1 MKYLTPTSEQQ
12 TLQVIPRVYTTG
24 VSISLRDDTSD
35 EIVFL
40 YPDADINGNY
50 LDLTTSFTLV
60 EGRYYD
66 LKVYSIDYALRVL
79 DAKGTIESVGCL
91 GSDTDKSI
99 IYRDKIFCTSQ
110 AINQLNNQYYSV
122 NGTANQFIELWAKG

>member
-35 EIVFL
+35 EVVFL

-66 LKVYSIDYALRVL
+66 LKVYSIDYAVRVL
-79 DAKGTIESVGCL
+79 DANGIIESIGCL

-122 NGTANQFIELWAKG
+122 NGTANQFIEL

>member
-35 EIVFL
+35 EVVFL
-40 YPDADINGNY
+40 YPDADVNGNY

-66 LKVYSIDYALRVL
+66 LKVYSIDYAVRVL
-79 DAKGTIESVGCL
+79 DNNGTIESIECL
-91 GSDTDKSI
+91 GSDEDKSI

-110 AINQLNNQYYSV
+110 AINQLNNKYYSV
-122 NGTANQFIELWAKG
+122 NGTANQFIEL

>member
-1 MKYLTPTSEQQ
+1 MKYLTPTSNNQ
-12 TLQVIPRVYTTG
+12 TIQVIPRLYTTG

-50 LDLTTSFTLV
+50 LDLTTSFNLI

-66 LKVYSIDYALRVL
+66 LKVYSIDYAVRVL
-79 DAKGTIESVGCL
+79 DNNGTIESIECL
-91 GSDTDKSI
+91 GSDLDKSI

-110 AINQLNNQYYSV
+110 PINQLNNQYYSV
-122 NGTANQFIELWAKG
+122 NGVQNQFIEL

>member
-12 TLQVIPRVYTTG
+12 TLQVIPRLYTTG

-40 YPDADINGNY
+40 YPDADVNGNY
-50 LDLTTSFTLV
+50 LNLTTSFSLV

-66 LKVYSIDYALRVL
+66 LKVYSIDYAVRVL
-79 DAKGTIESVGCL
+79 DAKGTIESISCL

-110 AINQLNNQYYSV
+110 EINQLNNQYYSV
-122 NGTANQFIELWAKG
+122 NGTQNQFIEL

>member
-35 EIVFL
+35 EVVFL
-40 YPDADINGNY
+40 YPDADVNGNY

-66 LKVYSIDYALRVL
+66 LKVYSIDYAVRVL
-79 DAKGTIESVGCL
+79 DNNGTIESIECL
-91 GSDTDKSI
+91 GLSLI
-99 IYRDKIFCTSQ
+99 HI
-110 AINQLNNQYYSV
+110 
-122 NGTANQFIELWAKG
+122 

>member
-35 EIVFL
+35 EVVFL
-40 YPDADINGNY
+40 YPDADVNGNY

-66 LKVYSIDYALRVL
+66 LKVYSIDYAVRVL
-79 DAKGTIESVGCL
+79 DNNGIIESIGCL

-110 AINQLNNQYYSV
+110 EINQLNNKYYSV
-122 NGTANQFIELWAKG
+122 NGTQNQFIEL